1 MNIRRRWLVAALLLI
16 AAAGVAAWQWQG
28 RALPVKLVRA
38 RTGPAVELVYATGYV
53 EPQQPVSVQARI
65 TAPVAQVLVAEGDRV
80 NRGQALFVLA
90 DDEQRALQIGLA
102 CRFAFALTASSAGVL
117 PHYRLRMTPAKV
129 ILEVPRRQEAIA
141 GEPVQKRLGA
151 LAAVFGRKGAILI
164 G

>member
-80 NRGQALFVLA
+80 TRSQALFVLA
-90 DDEQRALQIGLA
+90 DDEQRAL
-102 CRFAFALTASSAGVL
+102 SAQ
-117 PHYRLRMTPAKV
+117 AAAQ
-129 ILEVPRRQEAIA
+129 RR
-141 GEPVQKRLGA
+141 
-151 LAAVFGRKGAILI
+151 AA
-164 G
+164 